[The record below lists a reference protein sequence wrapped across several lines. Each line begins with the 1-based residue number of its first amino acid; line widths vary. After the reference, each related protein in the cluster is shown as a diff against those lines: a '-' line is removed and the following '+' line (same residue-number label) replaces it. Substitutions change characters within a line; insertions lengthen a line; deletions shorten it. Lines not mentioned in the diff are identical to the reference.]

1 MRFIDVVPSKDLS
14 KGNHVLTCNRTIYD
28 FRRDPARQ
36 DFGYIQAIY
45 TRSALFQDSETLTGT
60 VPEFIELKVPNAKY
74 TPNRFR
80 GTTLSEREKSSII
93 YDPTNQRWRTGTKP
107 GMLENEQYNDY
118 ISKLNKD
125 TIKDKANF
133 KNASQIVEFLK
144 KIPNFRIKLTD
155 EQNAVVGQAENV
167 VALGRSGTGKT
178 TCAILRLFA
187 MEILFKFRMT
197 LARVKHE
204 GLIKSN
210 FGAQDLDNVY
220 GLHCIFVTASPVL
233 SNEVQ
238 RYYHRLTDQVK
249 EELKKKQKR
258 ILEKKRED
266 EKKKQ
271 EEELKTQEEKEKN
284 PEEAEILEKLQEQ
297 AEEAVE
303 ALKLA
308 EEGIK
313 DIVIDEPST
322 YNYIIII

>member
-1 MRFIDVVPSKDLS
+1 
-14 KGNHVLTCNRTIYD
+14 
-28 FRRDPARQ
+28 
-36 DFGYIQAIY
+36 
-45 TRSALFQDSETLTGT
+45 
-60 VPEFIELKVPNAKY
+60 
-74 TPNRFR
+74 
-80 GTTLSEREKSSII
+80 
-93 YDPTNQRWRTGTKP
+93 
-107 GMLENEQYNDY
+107 MLEDERYNDY

-144 KIPNFRIKLTD
+144 KIPNFRIKLTE
-155 EQNAVVGQAENV
+155 EQNQVVGQAENV

-197 LARVKHE
+197 LAKVKLE
-204 GLIKSN
+204 GEIKAN
-210 FGAQDLDNVY
+210 FGAEDIDNVY
-220 GLHCIFVTASPVL
+220 GLHCVFVTASPVL

-249 EELKKKQKR
+249 EELKNKQKR
-258 ILEKKRED
+258 ILEKKREQ
-266 EKKKQ
+266 EKKKKEEEIKAQ
-271 EEELKTQEEKEKN
+271 EEQEKN
-284 PEEAEILEKLQEQ
+284 PEEAQVLEALKEQ

-313 DIVIDEPST
+313 DIVIDEPSMH
-322 YNYIIII
+322 NAIIMI